1 MENELVIVAQTMF
14 PPEAHMIIGVL
25 AENGVEAFIGDEQM
39 VGVLPSISP
48 MAGGVKVR
56 VRAQDYE
63 LALKILNAPL
73 EE

>member
-1 MENELVIVAQTMF
+1 MDKELTIVAQTMF

-25 AENGVEAFIGDEQM
+25 AANGVEAFIGDEQM

-56 VRAQDYE
+56 VRVEDYD
-63 LALKILNAPL
+63 LAMKILNAPQA
-73 EE
+73 E